1 MNPDC
6 RLNIGVFD
14 ACVAADVPV
23 FLWGPPGS
31 GKSSAVRCW
40 AGERGYALTELT
52 PSVLDPTDLLG
63 LPYQREDGRGGF
75 DTWYAP
81 PDWLSG
87 ILAAPDKKHLVFLD
101 GLNLAARSVTHACLR
116 LVLNRAVH
124 TLQLPD
130 GVRFAAA
137 GIDPSQAPTAQEL
150 PAPMA
155 DRFAHIEWKGLR
167 AGAALAGWP
176 LPPPPPRSDKD
187 WMPIAGAFLDARP
200 MFNDDCE
207 TGDGPAAAE
216 GRGFPSS
223 RA

>member
-87 ILAAPDKKHLVFLD
+87 ILAAPDKKHRPVAGADRPRVARAHGRPVRPHRMEAPERERIGGGHLSR
-101 GLNLAARSVTHACLR
+101 LAA
-116 LVLNRAVH
+116 
-124 TLQLPD
+124 P
-130 GVRFAAA
+130 
-137 GIDPSQAPTAQEL
+137 PSSSPVGQ
-150 PAPMA
+150 
-155 DRFAHIEWKGLR
+155 G
-167 AGAALAGWP
+167 
-176 LPPPPPRSDKD
+176 
-187 WMPIAGAFLDARP
+187 LDADSGRLSGRP
-200 MFNDDCE
+200 
-207 TGDGPAAAE
+207 PHVQ
-216 GRGFPSS
+216 
-223 RA
+223 